1 MTMTTKIKLSTLALA
16 AAAVASTMLA
26 AGDNASAAG
35 FRTASPA
42 PMRGRNSAPIIKPA
56 FTSGEWHHIL
66 SGVTLDY
73 YLQQSAKNGF
83 TGK

>member
-1 MTMTTKIKLSTLALA
+1 MTSKTKLSTLALA
-16 AAAVASTMLA
+16 AAAFAITMLA
-26 AGDNASAAG
+26 AGDNASASG
-35 FRTASPA
+35 LRTGSPA
-42 PMRGRNSAPIIKPA
+42 PTRGRNSTPILKPA

-73 YLQQSAKNGF
+73 YLQQSTKNSF